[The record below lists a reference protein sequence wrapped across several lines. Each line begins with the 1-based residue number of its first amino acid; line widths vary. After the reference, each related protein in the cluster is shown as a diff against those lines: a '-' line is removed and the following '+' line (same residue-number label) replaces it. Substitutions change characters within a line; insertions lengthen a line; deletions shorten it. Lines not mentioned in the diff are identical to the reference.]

1 MQADAGHDICLVNCL
16 LPYPSA
22 PSSPL
27 AHLSKV
33 ICTLRPSAG
42 PRVVLQ
48 RSCRTRSARA
58 TRLPFAQRQQVLV
71 ILQALQTLDKVI
83 SEKLEDLSEITATPT
98 SQLKFVTD
106 AWSQVV
112 DCRRMLKWTYAFG
125 YYRFADDS
133 APNKPQQEFFE
144 FNQVGMLQMR
154 VMLQQHVAHCST
166 FSNARKM
173 TVSQ

>member
-1 MQADAGHDICLVNCL
+1 MTCFHTRQHPPPLWPTSVKSCALCTQVLNLVLYCKN
-16 LPYPSA
+16 
-22 PSSPL
+22 L
-27 AHLSKV
+27 AEQ
-33 ICTLRPSAG
+33 G
-42 PRVVLQ
+42 Q
-48 RSCRTRSARA
+48 RERHSIS
-58 TRLPFAQRQQVLV
+58 QHQQVLV

-144 FNQVGMLQMR
+144 FNQVDMLQMR

-166 FSNARKM
+166 FSNSRKM